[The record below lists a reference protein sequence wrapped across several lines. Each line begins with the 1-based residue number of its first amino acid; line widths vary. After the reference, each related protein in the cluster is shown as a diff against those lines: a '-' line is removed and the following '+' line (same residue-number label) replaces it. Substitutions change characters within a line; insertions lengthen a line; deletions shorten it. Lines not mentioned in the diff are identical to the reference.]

1 MTGMKRFIMAATM
14 AAFVVAGWAAK
25 AYPGKTTVRQGD
37 GTKIVVQLHGDEYA
51 HYYTAAD
58 GAILKM
64 MGNQLYVAQQ
74 DADGNIVASGVLA
87 HEPGERGLVESVAV
101 DRQDRKAMMLKMM
114 EMQNTGRQI
123 TRASSYNSL
132 FPSTGSPKAI
142 VLLVEFSDLGFKVDK
157 PKEQFE
163 KYLNSSEKLTDGNQ
177 TAHNNF
183 SSVKQYF
190 TDMSFGKFTPQ
201 FDLYGPYKVSGS
213 FATYGKNDN
222 MELLFKDAC
231 KAADDD
237 IDYSQYD
244 ADGDG
249 KVDLVYIIYAG
260 YGENY
265 GSNNSNYIWP
275 QSGTVS
281 LTETFDG
288 KRIERYGVNNELFG
302 EESDEKENGARL
314 NGIGL
319 FCHEFCHCLGLPDM
333 YPTGSFSNAIQC
345 CNVGM
350 GYYGLMDMGEY
361 TFDGFRPTALTCWE
375 RATLGWTEIEEL
387 IEPCDV
393 TLNTAERG
401 GKAYKIVN
409 PVNPDE
415 SYLIEQV
422 ERSDELWNRYVFA
435 DGMLVYHIDY
445 DPSSFGL
452 SFNNVVNNEVGHPRF
467 YLVAA
472 DGLMLSDYYL
482 RRTIKKSDY
491 SSVNEVNKEML
502 NRYEGQY
509 IDESL
514 YLTEAQGDPFP
525 GRENVTSFT
534 DYSTMPAFWYTG
546 GGVGKPLTD
555 ISRNSDGNVTFKFS
569 GGDTA
574 VELPKA
580 NDDHNKTYYSLD
592 GKMVGDVKG
601 KKGVFVSKGKTF
613 LK

>member
-1 MTGMKRFIMAATM
+1 MKRYLMAATM
-14 AAFVVAGWAAK
+14 VAFVVAGWAAK
-25 AYPGKTTVRQGD
+25 AFPGKTIVKQGD
-37 GTKIVVQLHGDEYA
+37 GTKIVAQLHGDEYA

-58 GAILKM
+58 GAILTM
-64 MGNQLYVAQQ
+64 VGNGLYVAKQ
-74 DADGNIVASGVLA
+74 DADGNVVASGVLA
-87 HEPGERGLVESVAV
+87 HEPGERGLVECLAV
-101 DRQDRKAMMLKMM
+101 DRQDRKSMMLKMM
-114 EMQNTGRQI
+114 EMQNVGRQT
-123 TRASSYNSL
+123 TRASGSNSL

-142 VLLVEFSDLGFKVDK
+142 VILVEFSDLGFKVDN

-163 KYLNSSEKLTDGNQ
+163 KYLNSSEKLTDV
-177 TAHNNF
+177 TKTEYNNF

-222 MELLFKDAC
+222 MALLFTDAC
-231 KAADDD
+231 SAADAD
-237 IDYSQYD
+237 IDFSQYD

-265 GSNNSNYIWP
+265 SSNNSNYIWP
-275 QSGTVS
+275 QSGKVS

-302 EESDEKENGARL
+302 EESKETQYGPRL

-333 YPTGSFSNAIQC
+333 YPTGFFSNAIEC
-345 CNVGM
+345 CNVGL
-350 GYYGLMDMGEY
+350 GYYGLMDAGEY
-361 TFDGFRPTALTCWE
+361 TYNGFRPTALTCWE

-387 IEPCDV
+387 TEPCDV
-393 TLNTAERG
+393 TLKTAERG

-422 ERSDELWNRYVFA
+422 ERSDELWNYYVFA

-445 DPSSFGL
+445 DPSAFGL

-482 RRTIKKSDY
+482 NRTVNLSSS

-509 IDESL
+509 IDDSL
-514 YLTEAQGDPFP
+514 YLTEAKGDPFP
-525 GRENVTSFT
+525 GLNNVTSFT
-534 DYSTMPAFWYTG
+534 DDSMMPAFWYTG

-555 ISRNSDGNVTFKFS
+555 ISRNSDNNVTFKFS
-569 GGDTA
+569 GGETA
-574 VELPKA
+574 VEQPKT
-580 NDDHNKTYYSLD
+580 DDGHNETYYSLD
-592 GKMVGDVKG
+592 GKKVGDVKG
-601 KKGVFVSKGKTF
+601 KKGVYVSKGK
-613 LK
+613 KRVK